1 MTAKKIFNVKSGNMN
16 VNELQQQLFQAI
28 KRKLQKEESVAEEI
42 ARLLEIST
50 DSAYRRMRGEK
61 TITFEELYTIA
72 TNYNISL
79 DQLMNIH
86 NGAIMFQGQYLDKN
100 NFRFEEYM
108 TSMLQNLAYM
118 NSFKEKEF
126 YYSCKDIPVFYH
138 FVFREIAAF
147 KWFFW
152 LKTYFQFP
160 EFERKKFRF
169 SGYPDDLFA
178 IDQKVLNLY
187 NQIPSVEIWNIESMS
202 IIFRQI
208 EFYRDSQVFE
218 SDRDV
223 YILYEAVEKLWGHL
237 EKQAAFGYKFTYG
250 DPEEKPTGKFRMYFN
265 EVLLGDNNMLAVLD
279 GVKLSYI
286 AHTTINFMLTR
297 DMVFNENMYN
307 HLQNQMKRSTLISAV
322 SEKERAKFFRII
334 RERIARRKEALNV

>member
-1 MTAKKIFNVKSGNMN
+1 MSESEI
-16 VNELQQQLFQAI
+16 QQQLFQAV
-28 KRKLQKEESVAEEI
+28 KSRLATDASVADEI
-42 ARLLEIST
+42 AALLEIST

-61 TITFEELYTIA
+61 SVTFDELYKIA
-72 TNYNISL
+72 THYRISL
-79 DQLMNIH
+79 DQLMNI
-86 NGAIMFQGQYLDKN
+86 NSGAILFQGQYIDKN

-108 TSMLQNLAYM
+108 TSILHNMTYM

-126 YYSCKDIPVFYH
+126 YWSCKDMLIFHHY
-138 FVFREIAAF
+138 VFREIAAF

-152 LKTYFQFP
+152 LKTYFNFP
-160 EFERKKFRF
+160 EFEKRKFRF
-169 SGYPDDLFA
+169 SDYPDELFA

-187 NQIPSVEIWNIESMS
+187 NQIPSVEIWNIESMN
-202 IIFRQI
+202 IILRQI
-208 EFYRDSQVFE
+208 EFYRDCQVFE
-218 SDRDV
+218 SDKDA
-223 YILYEAVEKLWGHL
+223 YILYEVVEKLWDHL
-237 EKQAAFGYKFTYG
+237 EKQASLGYKFNYS
-250 DPEEKPTGKFRMYFN
+250 DPEEKPIAKFRMYFN
-265 EVLLGDNNMLAVLD
+265 EVLLGDNNSLVVLD

-286 AHTTINFMLTR
+286 THTTINFMLTR